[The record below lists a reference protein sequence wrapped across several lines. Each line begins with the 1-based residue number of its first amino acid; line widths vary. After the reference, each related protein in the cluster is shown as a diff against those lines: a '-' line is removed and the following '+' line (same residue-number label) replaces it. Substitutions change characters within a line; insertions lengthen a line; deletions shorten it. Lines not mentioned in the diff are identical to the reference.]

1 MAFGSKIE
9 TPQKVSSTSFLGK
22 GTKIDGT
29 FEIEGNVRIDG
40 KLKGEIIGDAD
51 LIIGD
56 GAYIEATVKVKNLT
70 VMGEIHGNV
79 ICGDKLEIHNTGKLY
94 GEISAKRLII
104 EENAIF
110 EGKSL
115 MAKEEKTPS
124 IIGKETLKQNNTP
137 SQHNNT
143 PNKAQENKN

>member
-1 MAFGSKIE
+1 MAFGSKTE
-9 TPQKVSSTSFLGK
+9 TPQKAVSTSFLGR
-22 GTKIDGT
+22 GTKVDGR

-40 KLKGEIIGDAD
+40 TVKGEIEGSAD
-51 LIIGD
+51 LIIGE
-56 GAYIEATVKVKNLT
+56 GAYIEATIKIKNLT

-79 ICGDKLEIHNTGKLY
+79 ICEDKLEIHNTGKLY

-115 MAKEEKTPS
+115 MTKEGKPS
-124 IIGKETLKQNNTP
+124 STLGKEVPKSGNNNP
-137 SQHNNT
+137 S
-143 PNKAQENKN
+143 PNK